1 MARFVQ
7 TVTRRASFSAA
18 RRLAS
23 PALDAAGNAARFGRD
38 AALHGHDFVLHV
50 TVRGEVPEATGMV
63 MDLKALGAILQER
76 FVSRVDHRHLNRD
89 VPFLLGVIPTA
100 ENMAVAV
107 WREIEPEL
115 KAFEGCRL
123 HRIRVYESRN
133 NFVDYLGPTP
143 AG

>member
-1 MARFVQ
+1 MPEAIVEITHRQ
-7 TVTRRASFSAA
+7 EFSAA
-18 RRLAS
+18 HRLFDPRLSEEANRRLYGICAS
-23 PALDAAGNAARFGRD
+23 D
-38 AALHGHDFVLHV
+38 HGHNYAIEV
-50 TVRGEVPEATGMV
+50 TVRGRVPHSGMV
-63 MDLKALGAILQER
+63 MDLKALGTILQER
-76 FVSRVDHRHLNRD
+76 FVSRVDHRHLNHD
-89 VPFLLGVIPTA
+89 VPFLKGVIPTA